1 MLKPSP
7 SAAVHPWAPA
17 VRGSLVV
24 TGEAGTGFGDA
35 LAAVQKEIKVATPPT
50 IAGALGA
57 KVGAPPVPKAGQA
70 VPTPDESPAKSVV
83 AVVDAVPGRQPKG
96 AAVDGTPKEKAPN
109 DRLTDQGAEIDPA
122 AQSASPIIAPV
133 VLNALPVVPA
143 MPLPLAL
150 TPALVDQVATLAPQR
165 PVLACSGMA
174 GTVASIFPDASSV
187 TADATAAAP
196 IVTPAMPDAA
206 MAVSDAATAVPSA
219 ALATPITAT
228 ALSDAATAPFN
239 VAVALPTAGP
249 ATPKAET
256 AAPDAAMALPTAAQA
271 APNAATAVPD
281 AAPALPTAAS
291 PVPRADTALPNV
303 TAQLPGGAGDRYD
316 LPLPAVTKSPGQDAP
331 APAAVGPRV
340 PSPVEQA
347 VKQAAQ
353 PVAVAGD
360 AAPAVG
366 LPPSAP
372 TVAVASPLPGALAA
386 LQALAAGSVPAP
398 QQAALVAAQAVP
410 TAAPLARPGATPAV
424 VSRQQP
430 SSDVAVE
437 QGQALA
443 AGPPVSID
451 DFPGQVVAGG
461 RGMVL
466 SRIAGK
472 AERGSDPGDTDAL
485 SSLSPSDRPGT
496 TLDPAGN
503 AIDLKSSFVS
513 SLPELANIGVAE
525 KSANP
530 SPRKVG
536 QEAADT
542 TIRSDGAAANAGPAI
557 DPGSV
562 TNPHAA
568 SSPKADASR
577 PAADSIA
584 APSVADQ
591 VSSSMVAMARNYG
604 ADGRISIS
612 ITPDQL
618 GQVHIVVERATD
630 GTTTIH
636 LAAEQLA
643 TLDLLRQDQGSLN
656 QALDQAGIGTGGHTL
671 SFSWEGGAGGGSRS
685 GWYVPDDTAPE
696 NKSTSLAGVYAVDP
710 ASNRLAMAATA
721 RGGVDVTA

>member
-133 VLNALPVVPA
+133 ELNALPVVPA

-150 TPALVDQVATLAPQR
+150 TPALVDQFATLAPQR
-165 PVLACSGMA
+165 PVLAGSGMA

-196 IVTPAMPDAA
+196 VVTPAMPDAA
-206 MAVSDAATAVPSA
+206 MALPGAATAVPSA
-219 ALATPITAT
+219 VPATPTAVT
-228 ALSDAATAPFN
+228 APSDAATAPFN
-239 VAVALPTAGP
+239 VAVALPTAAP
-249 ATPKAET
+249 ATPIAAM
-256 AAPDAAMALPTAAQA
+256 AAPD
-271 APNAATAVPD
+271 V
-281 AAPALPTAAS
+281 APALPTAAS

-525 KSANP
+525 KSAAP

-685 GWYVPDDTAPE
+685 GWYVPDDTAAE